1 MNVADFIAKV
11 RNDTHT
17 SEYQLTD
24 NQILDFI
31 NEVRNDV
38 ANDIITRINEDFFR
52 DVLTI
57 QWSTQID
64 VNEYSLKK
72 CEYNVAWVKK
82 VNSVEIKRHEDTPF
96 QLLDHRKN
104 TSTNLTMDELN
115 ALPESAGF
123 FDIKDNSV
131 FIYPAPK
138 ESVASG
144 IRMQAVVSLLDLTL
158 AWTEADFFPW
168 HSELREYLNV
178 LVYWVDARVFR
189 AKRYQQEAQEAE
201 VQYNN
206 KRREMLIELSDRYNE
221 PLQTSLPAMR
231 ESFMY

>member
-1 MNVADFIAKV
+1 MNVAEFIAKV
-11 RNDTHT
+11 RKDTHT
-17 SEYQLTD
+17 SEYQVTD
-24 NQILDFI
+24 AQILDFI
-31 NEVRNDV
+31 NEIRNDV
-38 ANDIITRINEDFFR
+38 ANDIMTRINEDFFR

-57 QWSTQID
+57 EWSTQID

-72 CEYNVAWVKK
+72 CGYNVAWVKK
-82 VNSVEIKRHEDTPF
+82 INSVEIKWHNDTPF

-115 ALPESAGF
+115 AIPESAWF
-123 FDIKDNSV
+123 FDIQDNSIFV
-131 FIYPAPK
+131 YPAPK
-138 ESVASG
+138 EQVPNG

-189 AKRYQQEAQEAE
+189 AKRYQQEAQEADIK
-201 VQYNN
+201 YNN
-206 KRREMLIELSDRYNE
+206 ERREMLIELSDRYNE
-221 PLQTSLPAMR
+221 PLQTSLPAQR
-231 ESFMY
+231 ESLMY

>member
-17 SEYQLTD
+17 SEYQVTD
-24 NQILDFI
+24 TQILDFI

-38 ANDIITRINEDFFR
+38 VNDIITRINEDFFR

-57 QWSTQID
+57 QWSTQTD
-64 VNEYSLKK
+64 VNEYSLRECTSTK
-72 CEYNVAWVKK
+72 AWVKK
-82 VNSVEIKRHEDTPF
+82 INSVEIKWHEDSPF

-123 FDIKDNSV
+123 FDIKDNSI

-138 ESVASG
+138 EQVLNW

-189 AKRYQQEAQEAE
+189 AKRYQSEAQEAE

-206 KRREMLIELSDRYNE
+206 RRREMLIELSDRYNE

>member
-1 MNVADFIAKV
+1 MNVAEFIEKV

-17 SEYQLTD
+17 SEYQVTD
-24 NQILDFI
+24 SQILDFI

-52 DVLTI
+52 DVFTI
-57 QWSTQID
+57 QWSTQVD

-82 VNSVEIKRHEDTPF
+82 INSVEVKWHNDTPF

-104 TSTNLTMDELN
+104 TSANLTMDELN
-115 ALPESAGF
+115 NIPENMWF
-123 FDIKDNSV
+123 FDIKDNSI

-144 IRMQAVVSLLDLTL
+144 IRMQAIISLLDLSL
-158 AWTEADFFPW
+158 ASTEADFFPW

-178 LVYWVDARVFR
+178 LVYGVDARVFR
-189 AKRYQQEAQEAE
+189 AKRYQSEAQEAE
-201 VQYNN
+201 VKYNN
-206 KRREMLIELSDRYNE
+206 ERREMLIELSDRYNE
-221 PLQTSLPAMR
+221 PLQSRLPAMR
-231 ESFMY
+231 ETFMY

>member
-1 MNVADFIAKV
+1 MNVADFIEKV

-17 SEYQLTD
+17 SEYQVTD
-24 NQILDFI
+24 TQILDFI

-38 ANDIITRINEDFFR
+38 VNDIITRINEDFFR

-57 QWSTQID
+57 QWSTQTD
-64 VNEYSLKK
+64 VNEYSLRECTSTK
-72 CEYNVAWVKK
+72 AWVKK
-82 VNSVEIKRHEDTPF
+82 INSVEIKWHEDSPF

-123 FDIKDNSV
+123 FDIKDNSI

-138 ESVASG
+138 EQVLNW

-158 AWTEADFFPW
+158 VWTEADFFPW

-189 AKRYQQEAQEAE
+189 AKRYQSEAQEAE

-206 KRREMLIELSDRYNE
+206 RRREMLIELSDRYNE

>member
-1 MNVADFIAKV
+1 MNVADFIEKV

-17 SEYQLTD
+17 SEYQVTD
-24 NQILDFI
+24 TKILDFI

-38 ANDIITRINEDFFR
+38 VNDIITRINEDFFR

-57 QWSTQID
+57 QWSTQTD
-64 VNEYSLKK
+64 VNEYSLRECTSTK
-72 CEYNVAWVKK
+72 AWVKK
-82 VNSVEIKRHEDTPF
+82 INSVEIKWHEDSPF

-123 FDIKDNSV
+123 FDIKDNSI

-138 ESVASG
+138 EQVLNW

-189 AKRYQQEAQEAE
+189 AKRYQSEAQEAE

-206 KRREMLIELSDRYNE
+206 RRREMLIELSDRYNE

>member
-1 MNVADFIAKV
+1 MNVADFIEKV

-17 SEYQLTD
+17 SEYQVTD
-24 NQILDFI
+24 TQILDFI

-38 ANDIITRINEDFFR
+38 VNDIITRINEDFFR

-57 QWSTQID
+57 QWSTQTD
-64 VNEYSLKK
+64 VNEYSLRECTSTK
-72 CEYNVAWVKK
+72 AWVKK
-82 VNSVEIKRHEDTPF
+82 INSVEIKWHEDSPF

-123 FDIKDNSV
+123 FDIKDNSI

-138 ESVASG
+138 EQVLNW

-158 AWTEADFFPW
+158 VWTEADFFPW

-189 AKRYQQEAQEAE
+189 AKRYQSEAQEAE
-201 VQYNN
+201 LQYNN

-231 ESFMY
+231 ESLMY

>member
-1 MNVADFIAKV
+1 MNVAEFIAKV
-11 RNDTHT
+11 RTDTHT

-24 NQILDFI
+24 TQILDFI

-57 QWSTQID
+57 QGSTQID
-64 VNEYSLKK
+64 VNEYSLQK
-72 CEYNVAWVKK
+72 CGYNVAWVKK
-82 VNSVEIKRHEDTPF
+82 INSVEVKWHNDSPF
-96 QLLDHRKN
+96 QILDHRKGS
-104 TSTNLTMDELN
+104 STHLTMDELN
-115 ALPESAGF
+115 NIPESAWF
-123 FDIKDNSV
+123 FDINDNSI

-138 ESVASG
+138 EQVSNW

-158 AWTEADFFPW
+158 DWTEADFFPW
-168 HSELREYLNV
+168 HGELREYINV
-178 LVYWVDARVFR
+178 LIYWVDSRVFR
-189 AKRYQQEAQEAE
+189 AKRYQNEAQEAE

-221 PLQTSLPAMR
+221 PLQTTLPPLR
-231 ESFMY
+231 ESLMY

>member
-1 MNVADFIAKV
+1 MNVADFIEKV

-17 SEYQLTD
+17 SEYQVTD
-24 NQILDFI
+24 TQILDFI

-38 ANDIITRINEDFFR
+38 VNDIITRINEDFFR

-57 QWSTQID
+57 QWSTQTD
-64 VNEYSLKK
+64 VNEYSLRECTSTK
-72 CEYNVAWVKK
+72 AWVKK
-82 VNSVEIKRHEDTPF
+82 INSVEIKWHEDSPF

-123 FDIKDNSV
+123 FDIKDNSI

-138 ESVASG
+138 EQVLNW

-189 AKRYQQEAQEAE
+189 AKRYQSEAQEAE

-206 KRREMLIELSDRYNE
+206 RRREMLIELSDRYNE

>member
-1 MNVADFIAKV
+1 MNVADFIEKV

-24 NQILDFI
+24 SQILDFI

-38 ANDIITRINEDFFR
+38 VNDIITRVNEDFFR

-64 VNEYSLKK
+64 VNEYSLKE
-72 CEYNVAWVKK
+72 CTGTTAWVKK
-82 VNSVEIKRHEDTPF
+82 INSVEVKWHADSPF

-104 TSTNLTMDELN
+104 TGTNLTMDELN
-115 ALPESAGF
+115 SIPESAGF
-123 FDIKDNSV
+123 FDIQDNSI

-138 ESVASG
+138 EQISNW

-158 AWTEADFFPW
+158 VGEEVDFFPW
-168 HSELREYLNV
+168 HSELREYINV

-189 AKRYQQEAQEAE
+189 AKRYQNEAQEAE

-231 ESFMY
+231 ESLMY

>member
-1 MNVADFIAKV
+1 MNVADFIARV
-11 RNDTHT
+11 RQDTHT
-17 SEYQLTD
+17 SEYQVTD
-24 NQILDFI
+24 SRILEFI

-52 DVLTI
+52 DVFTI
-57 QWSTQID
+57 QGSTQVG

-72 CEYNVAWVKK
+72 CEWAVAWVKK
-82 VNSVEIKRHEDTPF
+82 VNSVEIQWHEDMPF

-115 ALPESAGF
+115 EIPENMGF
-123 FDIKDNSV
+123 FDIKDNSI

-138 ESVASG
+138 ESILNG

-168 HSELREYLNV
+168 HSELREYINV
-178 LVYWVDARVFR
+178 LIYWVDAKVFR
-189 AKRYQQEAQEAE
+189 AKRYQTEAQEAE
-201 VQYNN
+201 VEYNN
-206 KRREMLIELSDRYNE
+206 ARREMLIELSDRYNE

-231 ESFMY
+231 ESLMY

>member
-1 MNVADFIAKV
+1 MNVADFIARV
-11 RNDTHT
+11 RQDTHT
-17 SEYQLTD
+17 SEYQVTD
-24 NQILDFI
+24 SRILEFI
-31 NEVRNDV
+31 NEIRNDV

-82 VNSVEIKRHEDTPF
+82 VNSVEIKWHKDSPF

-104 TSTNLTMDELN
+104 TSTNLTMEELN
-115 ALPESAGF
+115 NLPESAWF

-138 ESVASG
+138 EKVDAG

-168 HSELREYLNV
+168 HSELREYINV
-178 LVYWVDARVFR
+178 LIYGVDAKVFR
-189 AKRYQQEAQEAE
+189 AKRYQNEAQEAE
-201 VQYNN
+201 VEYNN
-206 KRREMLIELSDRYNE
+206 ARREMLIELSDRYNE

-231 ESFMY
+231 ESLMY